1 VSAKKLVVLLALT
14 LMLAACGAESART
27 PESGGIV
34 VALTPDVSPIRLAV
48 STCAAQNPEASFQIE
63 ESYVGQID
71 ADLFIRLGEPD
82 PLPPFVAQIATEELL
97 LIVNPANQ
105 SASLTLD
112 QVADIFSGRLRRW
125 SEIGG
130 EDRDIQVWVPLKA
143 DETRETFQQ
152 DVLQGGL
159 VTPNAFLAPHP
170 SAMLEAVSGDVDAI
184 GYLPKAWSTGEV
196 DTIYLGIKM
205 PVLVVANEEPQGT
218 ARELVACL
226 QGELGESILEPFYAV
241 E

>member
-1 VSAKKLVVLLALT
+1 MSVKKFVLALT
-14 LMLAACGAESART
+14 LMLAACGTGATGT

-48 STCAAQNPEASFQIE
+48 STCAAQNADAPIQIE
-63 ESYVGQID
+63 ESYAGQIK
-71 ADLFIRLGEPD
+71 ADLLIRLGEPD
-82 PLPPFVAQIATEELL
+82 NLPPFIAQIATEELL
-97 LIVNPANQ
+97 LIVHPANQ

-112 QVADIFSGRLRRW
+112 QVADIFSGRMRRW

-143 DETRETFQQ
+143 DETRQAFQQ
-152 DVLQGGL
+152 AVLQGGL

-196 DTIYLGIKM
+196 ATIYLGIKV
-205 PVLVVANEEPQGT
+205 PVLVVADEEPQGA

-226 QGELGESILEPFYAV
+226 QGELGQSILEPFYQV
-241 E
+241 GD

>member
-1 VSAKKLVVLLALT
+1 VLAKKSVVLLALT
-14 LMLAACGAESART
+14 FILAACGNESAGT
-27 PESGGIV
+27 LESGEIV

-48 STCAAQNPEASFQIE
+48 STCAAQDPGASFQIE

-97 LIVNPANQ
+97 LIVNPTNQ
-105 SASLTLD
+105 SASLH
-112 QVADIFSGRLRRW
+112 RW

-130 EDRDIQVWVPLKA
+130 DDRDIQVWVPLKA
-143 DETRETFQQ
+143 DETRGAFQQ

-159 VTPNAFLAPHP
+159 VTPNALLAPHP
-170 SAMLEAVSGDVDAI
+170 SAMLEVVSVDVDAI

-196 DTIYLGIKM
+196 ATIYLGIKM
-205 PVLVVANEEPQGT
+205 PVLVVADEEPQGV

-226 QGELGESILEPFYAV
+226 QGELGQSILEPFYAV